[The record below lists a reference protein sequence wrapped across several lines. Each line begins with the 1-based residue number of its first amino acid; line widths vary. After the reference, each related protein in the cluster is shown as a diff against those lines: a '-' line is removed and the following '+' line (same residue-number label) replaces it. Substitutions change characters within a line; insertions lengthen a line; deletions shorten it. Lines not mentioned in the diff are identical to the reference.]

1 MPRPLLRVTK
11 VSALAPIRLAR
22 PRPRVIPEVQV
33 TRISR
38 AVVHS
43 SKHFYGR
50 TRGVRMRLLIV
61 MLLFL
66 SLDARAGDAY
76 LALFERLTVTT
87 RNYEIEVSPLS
98 VRSVSSVRGTPMQQ
112 IHKYMVKN
120 GKLING
126 PNAIIGAIEVL
137 YQCSV
142 DGVDLVIVRVERD
155 SLFGPIKILSALSG
169 HPVQINKIVALE
181 IKNDKVIAAETV
193 IEKESSF
200 HWRASVLK

>member
-1 MPRPLLRVTK
+1 M
-11 VSALAPIRLAR
+11 
-22 PRPRVIPEVQV
+22 
-33 TRISR
+33 RI
-38 AVVHS
+38 
-43 SKHFYGR
+43 KF
-50 TRGVRMRLLIV
+50 LIV

-76 LALFERLTVTT
+76 LALFEGLTVTT

-98 VRSVSSVRGTPMQQ
+98 VRSVPSVRGTPVQK
-112 IHKYMVKN
+112 IHKYMVQD

-126 PNAIIGAIEVL
+126 SNVIVGAIEVL

-181 IKNDKVIAAETV
+181 IKNDKVLATETV

-200 HWRASVLK
+200 HWNASVFK